1 MTATPVPGDGS
12 TSPVPYVMRPSP
24 GLRRA
29 GSGGAPSRPAG
40 RTSLFGPDR
49 QALLLVG
56 LTILLVVAVLVGIS
70 VGSVNVPVGDVW
82 STIWRHLFGADPAVP
97 VDKATDAIVW
107 TFRVPR
113 ALLAAIV
120 GAGLAIAGAILQAV
134 VRNPLADPYILGVAQ
149 GGSFGAVIAIAVG
162 TAAAGRLVLSGS
174 AFLGAMLAMVAVL
187 LLGRRHGR
195 IVPTRLVLAGVAI
208 GFLFEAGTSFIQLRI
223 ADGQSLAGVIFWL
236 LGTVAAASWQ
246 DLGLPAFVVL
256 ATTGWLMLRARPLNA
271 LLLGEDAAAALGVDV
286 GRMRLQLL
294 VLASLVTAVIVAVA
308 GGVAFVGLMIPHV
321 ARMLVGPDHRRML
334 PVTVLV
340 GALFLELVD
349 IAARTVAAPLELP
362 LSVITAAIGA
372 PFFLWLMWRT
382 DRAAGIA

>member
-1 MTATPVPGDGS
+1 MTLAPPPGDRAPAPAPMS
-12 TSPVPYVMRPSP
+12 MRPSP
-24 GLRRA
+24 GLRRPIA
-29 GSGGAPSRPAG
+29 GTAPARPAG
-40 RTSLFGPDR
+40 RASLVAPAH
-49 QALLLVG
+49 QPALLLG
-56 LTILLVVAVLVGIS
+56 LSGLLIVSLLVGVS
-70 VGSVNVPVGDVW
+70 VGSVSVPLTDVW
-82 STIWRHLFGADPAVP
+82 STIWRHLFGADPAIP
-97 VDKATDAIVW
+97 VDRATDAIVW

-149 GGSFGAVIAIAVG
+149 GGSFGAVLAIAAG
-162 TAAAGRLVLSGS
+162 TAAVGRLALSGS
-174 AFLGAMLAMVAVL
+174 AFLGAMLAMLVVL

-195 IVPTRLVLAGVAI
+195 IVPTRLILAGVAI

-223 ADGQSLAGVIFWL
+223 TEGQSLAGVIFWL

-246 DLGLPAFVVL
+246 DLRLPALVVI
-256 ATTGWLMLRARPLNA
+256 ATTIWLTLKARPLNS

-340 GALFLELVD
+340 GAIFLELVD
-349 IAARTVAAPLELP
+349 ITARTIAAPLELP

-372 PFFLWLMWRT
+372 PFFIWLLWRT
-382 DRAAGIA
+382 DRAAGVA